1 MSDDWVFLGKNDRI
15 VEVSLEKI
23 PEPRVL
29 DTRMTRS
36 ESRVGE
42 PQALKGVYSL
52 HREVD
57 GRFMRTAGDVR
68 RMHVQSGDVES
79 IRRRKVDEVVESPIL
94 LLAGSI
100 PRGRRATTRTRGAN
114 LLASPASRLRGHR
127 RALAIHPTRATS
139 SLREGATR
147 RRRGDRS
154 EERRVGKEC

>member
-36 ESRVGE
+36 ESRIDE

-52 HREVD
+52 QREVD
-57 GRFMRTAGDVR
+57 RRFMRTAGDVH

-79 IRRRKVDEVVESPIL
+79 IWRRKVDEVVESPIL

-100 PRGRRATTRTRGAN
+100 PEEDV
-114 LLASPASRLRGHR
+114 L
-127 RALAIHPTRATS
+127 
-139 SLREGATR
+139 
-147 RRRGDRS
+147 RRGGEAPTFWRLPRVGCEGMEEPS
-154 EERRVGKEC
+154 PSILPEPRPLLERERRGGGEGTGDSS